1 MALFF
6 WKQSKKDNAADV
18 GFFFFPF
25 PLQRKEEIFRLKTF
39 HESLYGPAKQIHKE
53 KVAQTKT
60 KNPTQ

>member
-1 MALFF
+1 MLLVCLFF
-6 WKQSKKDNAADV
+6 C
-18 GFFFFPF
+18 PF

-53 KVAQTKT
+53 KVAQTET